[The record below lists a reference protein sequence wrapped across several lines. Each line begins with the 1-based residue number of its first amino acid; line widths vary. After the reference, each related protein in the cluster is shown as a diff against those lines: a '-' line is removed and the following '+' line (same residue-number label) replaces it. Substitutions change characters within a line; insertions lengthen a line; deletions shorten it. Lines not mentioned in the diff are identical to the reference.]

1 VKKLITLGIIV
12 LGSPLIIVVAIYV
25 AAMCRDD
32 VVIGLGEQYPNGE

>member
-1 VKKLITLGIIV
+1 MRKLLTFGVIV
-12 LGSPLIIVVAIYV
+12 LASPLIIAVAIYA